1 MHTPPR
7 LRIEPRPSRV
17 GLAMIALACFAA
29 AGLVAALPLASPVAL
44 ACLVAIGLAFRCGCR
59 RCAGRDVPA
68 IAHVGIDRTITVTD
82 RQGRS
87 RDGIVL
93 ADSCVTALLTTIVW
107 RANGMPWWRPSEAI
121 LVLPDTLPRD
131 DFRRLRTTLR
141 YSFPVA
147 CDATSG
153 VDAG

>member
-1 MHTPPR
+1 MHTLPR

-17 GLAMIALACFAA
+17 GFALITLACLAA
-29 AGLVAALPLASPVAL
+29 AVLAAVLPLTLPVAV
-44 ACLVAIGLAFRCGCR
+44 ACLVAIGIAFRCGHR
-59 RCAGRDVPA
+59 RCVGRDVPA

-87 RDGIVL
+87 RDGVIL
-93 ADSCVTALLTTIVW
+93 ADSFVAAPLTTIVW
-107 RANGMPWWRPSEAI
+107 RAHGTPWWRPPDVI

-131 DFRRLRTTLR
+131 DFRRLRVTLR
-141 YSFPVA
+141 YGFPA
-147 CDATSG
+147 TGAATSG